1 MRDNLVPSE
10 DSIDHSTH
18 YLRTL
23 TTMAQRR
30 KVTAQEA
37 IFSVNGIKLVDKGA
51 RIDSRMHDRLVQHK
65 LREPVDMHLTVE
77 DAVTSAFL
85 RQQADHLLL
94 HADLPRLLAQS
105 LGGTARLSAPLKTLS
120 LTPRIA
126 FRLTVMRE
134 ELPELFTHSL
144 QVMLTAQ
151 YLALVSRM
159 ADEDCN
165 RLAAAALLHDLG
177 VLHMDPLWRDPDRKV
192 TGAERRHLVA
202 HPITAMLLVRDAGI
216 YGPRVETAILEHHE
230 RMDGTGY
237 PRGLSGNDISPL
249 GQVLL
254 MAELVA
260 ALAEKHPDT
269 AFEQLS
275 LVLRLN
281 HRKFP
286 KALAEHTLAL
296 LSAAGHADKPPP
308 PPPPPTEPL
317 RPLVLHLVQ
326 AFGQWKQAK
335 AQLDGTG
342 DATGKSGPAAFVE
355 ERLHL
360 LERALAE
367 AGMQT
372 AESESLPDDDG
383 ADLSELSFVVREA
396 LWQLTSIVNG
406 CERRWPTELQQR
418 TDPQASAVGQWCDW
432 VRGIP
437 RA

>member
-1 MRDNLVPSE
+1 MRDNPNPSE
-10 DSIDHSTH
+10 DSTDNSAH

-23 TTMAQRR
+23 ATMAQRR
-30 KVTAQEA
+30 KVIAQDA
-37 IFSVNGIKLVDKGA
+37 IFSANGIKLVDKGA
-51 RIDSRMHDRLVQHK
+51 CFDSHMYDRLVQHK
-65 LREPVDMHLTVE
+65 LREPVDTHLTVE
-77 DAVTSAFL
+77 DAVTSASL

-94 HADLPRLLAQS
+94 HADLPKLLAQS
-105 LGGTARLSAPLKTLS
+105 LGSTARLSAPLKTLY
-120 LTPRIA
+120 LAPRIA

-134 ELPELFTHSL
+134 ELPGLFAHSL
-144 QVMLTAQ
+144 EVMLTAQ
-151 YLALVSRM
+151 YLALASHM

-177 VLHMDPLWRDPDRKV
+177 VLHMDPMWRDPDHKV

-202 HPITAMLLVRDAGI
+202 HPITAMLVVRDAGI

-260 ALAEKHPDT
+260 AFAEKNSDT

-286 KALAEHTLAL
+286 KTLTEHILSL
-296 LSAAGHADKPPP
+296 LSATGHADKILAPPP
-308 PPPPPTEPL
+308 AEQL
-317 RPLVLHLVQ
+317 RPLVQHLVQ
-326 AFGQWKQAK
+326 AFGQWEQAK
-335 AQLDGTG
+335 AHINFS
-342 DATGKSGPAAFVE
+342 DASDENPGPIAFVE
-355 ERLHL
+355 ERLRL
-360 LERALAE
+360 LERTLVE
-367 AGMQT
+367 TGMQT
-372 AESESLPDDDG
+372 GETEPLHDAG

-406 CERRWPTELQQR
+406 CERRWPLELQQR
-418 TDPQASAVGQWCDW
+418 SGPQASAVAQWCDW
-432 VRGIP
+432 VRSIS
-437 RA
+437 RT

>member
-1 MRDNLVPSE
+1 MSDNLIPSE
-10 DSIDHSTH
+10 DSGDNSTH

-30 KVTAQEA
+30 KVVAQDS
-37 IFSVNGIKLVDKGA
+37 IFSANGVKLVDKGT
-51 RIDSRMHDRLVQHK
+51 RIDSQMYDRLVQHK

-94 HADLPRLLAQS
+94 HAHLPKLLAQS

-126 FRLTVMRE
+126 FKLTVMRE
-134 ELPELFTHSL
+134 ELPALFVHSL
-144 QVMLTAQ
+144 EVMLTAQ
-151 YLALVSRM
+151 YLALASRM
-159 ADEDCN
+159 TDEDCN

-177 VLHMDPLWRDPDRKV
+177 VLHMDPMWRDPDRKV

-202 HPITAMLLVRDAGI
+202 HPITAMLVVRDAGI

-237 PRGLSGNDISPL
+237 PRGLSGDDISPL
-249 GQVLL
+249 GQALL

-260 ALAEKHPDT
+260 ALAEKHADT

-286 KALAEHTLAL
+286 KALTEHTLAL
-296 LSAAGHADKPPP
+296 LSATGHADKPPQP
-308 PPPPPTEPL
+308 PPAQQL
-317 RPLVLHLVQ
+317 RPLVLRLVQ
-326 AFGQWKQAK
+326 AFSQWKQAK
-335 AQLDGTG
+335 AQIDGAG
-342 DATGKSGPAAFVE
+342 DTAGKPGPMAFVE
-355 ERLHL
+355 ERLRL
-360 LERALAE
+360 LERALVE

-372 AESESLPDDDG
+372 GEAEQLPGDDG
-383 ADLSELSFVVREA
+383 AYLSELSFVVREA

-406 CERRWPTELQQR
+406 CERRWPVELQQR
-418 TDPQASAVGQWCDW
+418 SDPQASAVGQWCDW
-432 VRGIP
+432 VRSISQ
-437 RA
+437 A